1 MSNKLQTPSLR
12 PDWLVSLG
20 YLVLGVIA
28 YLLCIKY
35 SKDWVHYLWW
45 YGILDR
51 TSWQDWFAMTSL
63 MREPIYNFSAKLI
76 GEWLTFPVFVCLA
89 TISLLFLKL
98 RYLSKIVENPY
109 VGTFFYVSLYLLL
122 FEGTVLRVAYA
133 TAFVIPGLYFLQQKK
148 YWLSAL
154 FIMTAGLVHFSAF
167 VYVFAFL
174 IYFARPMG
182 NLILWAFIAAP
193 LLAIF
198 DYSILSLFRDSIA
211 TINPRYLLYLDQ
223 KVIVQNSTGLYF
235 YFITFFALT
244 LLAIEFFLRSLLR
257 SDRFALTL
265 QRLAMLGVILMC
277 ALHDHVAVG
286 ARLGEM
292 LLLPIVVLLSWL
304 YLYFDQNRSALLKWA
319 LVTGFMAYM
328 LARSIYLYPSLWA
341 W

>member
-1 MSNKLQTPSLR
+1 MNINLLLTSKMQNL
-12 PDWLVSLG
+12 LVNLG
-20 YLVLGVIA
+20 YLCLGLIA
-28 YLLCIKY
+28 FLMNIGY
-35 SKDWVHYLWW
+35 SKDWSSHLWW
-45 YGILDR
+45 YESLHS
-51 TSWQDWFAMTSL
+51 TSWRDWYATTSL
-63 MREPIYNFSAKLI
+63 MREPGYQLLSKLI
-76 GEWLTFPVFVCLA
+76 GGKLTFPVFVCLA

-154 FIMTAGLVHFSAF
+154 FIMTAGLIHFSAF
-167 VYVFAFL
+167 VYLAAFL

-182 NLILWAFIAAP
+182 NLILWAFLAAP

-198 DYSILSLFRDSIA
+198 DYSILSLFRDSIT

-235 YFITFFALT
+235 YFIAFFALT

-277 ALHDHVAVG
+277 ALHHHVAVG

-304 YLYFDQNRSALLKWA
+304 YLHFDQQRSALLKWA

-341 W
+341 

>member
-1 MSNKLQTPSLR
+1 VSNDLQKASHQADR
-12 PDWLVSLG
+12 LVSLS
-20 YLVLGVIA
+20 YLILGIIA
-28 YLLCIKY
+28 YLLCIQY
-35 SKDWVHYLWW
+35 SRDWVHYLWW

-51 TSWQDWFAMTSL
+51 TSWEDWFATFSL
-63 MREPIYNFSAKLI
+63 MREPLYGFSAKLI
-76 GEWLTFPVFVCLA
+76 GEWLSFTVFAGLA

-109 VGTFFYVSLYLLL
+109 VGTFFYAGLYLLL

-154 FIMTAGLVHFSAF
+154 FIMLGGLIHFSAF
-167 VYVFAFL
+167 VYLVAFM
-174 IYFARPMG
+174 IYFARPLS
-182 NLILWAFIAAP
+182 NLILWAFVTAP

-235 YFITFFALT
+235 YFIAFFALI

-292 LLLPIVVLLSWL
+292 LLLPIVILLSWL
-304 YLYFDQNRSALLKWA
+304 YMHFDQNRKALLKCA
-319 LVTGFMAYM
+319 LVAGFIAYM

-341 W
+341 

>member
-1 MSNKLQTPSLR
+1 MSNDLQKASYKADR
-12 PDWLVSLG
+12 LVSLN
-20 YLVLGVIA
+20 YLILGIIA
-28 YLLCIKY
+28 YLLCIQY

-51 TSWQDWFAMTSL
+51 TSWEDWLATFSL
-63 MREPIYNFSAKLI
+63 MREPLYGFFAKLI
-76 GEWLTFPVFVCLA
+76 GAWLSFPVFAGLA

-109 VGTFFYVSLYLLL
+109 VGMFFYASLYLLL

-154 FIMTAGLVHFSAF
+154 FIMLGGLIHFSAF
-167 VYVFAFL
+167 VYLVAFM
-174 IYFARPMG
+174 IYFARPLG
-182 NLILWAFIAAP
+182 NLILWAFVTAP

-198 DYSILSLFRDSIA
+198 DYSILSLFRDWIA

-223 KVIVQNSTGLYF
+223 KVIIQNSTGLYF
-235 YFITFFALT
+235 YFIAFFALI
-244 LLAIEFFLRSLLR
+244 LLAIEFFLRPLLH

-286 ARLGEM
+286 ARLGEI
-292 LLLPIVVLLSWL
+292 LLLPIVILLSWL
-304 YLYFDQNRSALLKWA
+304 YMHFDQNRSTLLKGV
-319 LVTGFMAYM
+319 LVAGFMAYM
-328 LARSIYLYPSLWA
+328 LARSIYLYPGLWA
-341 W
+341 